1 MSGLLVV
8 AHEGT
13 RTGSPT
19 VLLHLLRHLR
29 RRWSVPVAVD
39 VRAEGPLAAPL
50 RALGDGPPGSL
61 PPAVVWVNSALA
73 AAAAWEHPAGVPVV
87 VYVHEQGEA
96 LDRLDDRARSALA
109 ERADRVWCVNDAA
122 GADLVRLGVDPV
134 RLEVVPPVVVV
145 PDVVDPG
152 AGAALVSRLDLDP
165 GRPLVVACGEAGW
178 RKGADL
184 FLDVCR
190 RCAGR
195 EDLQFAWVGRR
206 PRAFGRVLDHD
217 TAVLGLAG
225 RLRWTGEL
233 ADPLPLLAAA
243 SVLVLPSRED
253 PQPLVPLEAALVGT
267 PTVAFAVGGVVELAT
282 EGAAL
287 AVPYP
292 DTAALAVAVERLLR
306 EPGTGE
312 ALVAAARRR
321 AATRHD
327 LAVVGD
333 RVVASLREL
342 AGDAVPRAGGSS

>member
-29 RRWSVPVAVD
+29 LRWSIPVAVD

-50 RALGDGPPGSL
+50 RALGDHPPGAS
-61 PPAVVWVNSALA
+61 PPAVVWINSALA
-73 AAAAWEHPAGVPVV
+73 AGAAWEQPVGVPVV

-96 LDRLDDRARSALA
+96 LDRLDQRARAALA
-109 ERADRVWCVNDAA
+109 ERADRVWCVNEAA
-122 GADLVRLGVDPV
+122 GADLERLGVDPT

-145 PDVVDPG
+145 PDTVDPG
-152 AGAALVSRLDLDP
+152 AATALLARSGLDP
-165 GRPLVVACGEAGW
+165 ARPLIVGCGEAGW

-190 RCAGR
+190 RCAR
-195 EDLQFAWVGRR
+195 RDELQFAWVGRR
-206 PRAFGRVLDHD
+206 PRAFARVLDHD
-217 TAVLGLAG
+217 TATLGLTG

-233 ADPLPLLAAA
+233 ADPRPLLAAA
-243 SVLVLPSRED
+243 SVLLLPSRED

-267 PTVAFAVGGVVELAT
+267 PTAGFAVGGVVDLAA
-282 EGAAL
+282 EGSAL

-292 DTAALAVAVERLLR
+292 DTSALADAVRRLVD
-306 EPGTGE
+306 EPDLGA
-312 ALVAAARRR
+312 ALVASARRR
-321 AATRHD
+321 ATTRHD
-327 LAVVGD
+327 LTVVGE
-333 RVVASLREL
+333 RVVSALRDL
-342 AGDAVPRAGGSS
+342 AGEADVGIGGRR